1 MKPLSNTAKIVSAAV
16 LVFIAF
22 ISASAWFVFIIRSSI
37 ENEARTSLESFT
49 KTGVRYI
56 AHHTKDLLSAVKL
69 SANFVSRYDDLWS
82 DEVLSVLK
90 KDAGDGASFAVIDM
104 NGKAKTTDGRF
115 VRLADREYFQKAKA
129 GESSISQ
136 VEISRHDGA
145 RAVVFAAPI
154 VRSGEVRG
162 VLTKTY
168 SEQRMRHIF
177 DAPVYGRQGFFFIV
191 DKTGNVIQPPTE
203 RPSGTY
209 NEHPNVFDITE
220 AEESDRSKSK
230 EAIKNDMAQ
239 GRGGLYKFTFKGSR
253 RLMYYA
259 PVGINDW
266 YMLAVVPYDALA
278 FRFAGFTRA
287 GLFVSGVVALA
298 LLILMTTII
307 TILRSNIKEI
317 ERSKKALEAISENVP
332 GGVSVCTVGDD
343 PKFVSL
349 SRGFLEL
356 LGCADD
362 EEFAKKYD
370 RKVLNTIHPDDRQMV
385 LDEAARQQKEHDF
398 FEIEH
403 RIDRGRD
410 VIWVRGTSRIVRV
423 EGTDYIYSIV
433 CDITRSRQTQEE
445 LALSEE
451 RHRIVMENTEEYIFD
466 WDLVRDTLYCSPK
479 YVETYGGT
487 DHGENVRKN
496 LGLGQKIHKEDWPQ
510 FDALVESLLTGAA
523 DNGKME
529 MRLKPLC
536 GGYTWCGLHA
546 RVIRDKDGRPVRILG
561 IVKNIDEDVKAR
573 QALMLRAETDDL
585 TGLQDKGTTERLIT
599 DYLEGKNANPAALF
613 VIDIDNFKGI
623 NDTYGHLF
631 GDIMLS
637 ELGGILR
644 KTFRGGDIVGR
655 IGGDEFMA
663 LMKNVSDGEA
673 VIKKAE
679 ELLSALPQNALEG
692 GSLREWHVTCSIGAA
707 LYPRDAADFV
717 SLYEKADSAL
727 YSAKLSGKN
736 RCALYDE
743 AAAKSA
749 AKKQPKTAF
758 DLPEL
763 AAKPKSFRD
772 NLCEY
777 ILKML
782 YTSKSAAEA
791 IQLCMG
797 IAGRYFNASRCYI
810 IEYDLE
816 NGRLNMPWEW
826 TRADIAPVSGDYT
839 DMAIPWYLMPEVR
852 FAQSDLAYLP
862 RPEAILDENGAAK
875 LHGEGVKAMISC
887 AFMERGEV
895 TGFIGMDECV
905 TDGRPAPT
913 DEERETISMIGNI
926 FGAFIAK
933 ERARERERES
943 SEIFNSLL
951 NNTRQWVY
959 AIDADTFQLTYFC
972 PSLLRFAKDLKQKD
986 LCYKALLGRDA
997 PCADCPAV
1005 YIKEHGLQSHEV
1017 EKIMEP
1023 DGFSGLISAVMMAE
1037 RADGKRYCLLSLR
1050 DITKYK

>member
-1 MKPLSNTAKIVSAAV
+1 M
-16 LVFIAF
+16 
-22 ISASAWFVFIIRSSI
+22 
-37 ENEARTSLESFT
+37 
-49 KTGVRYI
+49 
-56 AHHTKDLLSAVKL
+56 
-69 SANFVSRYDDLWS
+69 
-82 DEVLSVLK
+82 
-90 KDAGDGASFAVIDM
+90 
-104 NGKAKTTDGRF
+104 
-115 VRLADREYFQKAKA
+115 
-129 GESSISQ
+129 
-136 VEISRHDGA
+136 
-145 RAVVFAAPI
+145 
-154 VRSGEVRG
+154 
-162 VLTKTY
+162 
-168 SEQRMRHIF
+168 
-177 DAPVYGRQGFFFIV
+177 
-191 DKTGNVIQPPTE
+191 
-203 RPSGTY
+203 
-209 NEHPNVFDITE
+209 
-220 AEESDRSKSK
+220 
-230 EAIKNDMAQ
+230 KNDMAQ
-239 GRGGLYKFTFKGSR
+239 GRSGLYKFNFKGSR

-266 YMLAVVPYDALA
+266 YMMAVVPYEALA

-298 LLILMTTII
+298 LVILMMTIT
-307 TILRSNIKEI
+307 TILRNNIKEI
-317 ERSKKALEAISENVP
+317 EKSKKELEAISENVP
-332 GGVSVCTVGDD
+332 GGVVVCTVGDD
-343 PKFVSL
+343 PSFTSV

-356 LGCADD
+356 LGCAD
-362 EEFAKKYD
+362 EAELAQKYD
-370 RKVLNTIHPDDRQMV
+370 RKAKNTIHPDDRQMV
-385 LDEAARQQKEHDF
+385 IDEAARQLKEQDF
-398 FEIEH
+398 FETEH

-410 VIWVRGTSRIVRV
+410 IIWVRSTNRIVRV
-423 EGTDYIYSIV
+423 DGTDYIYSIV

-487 DHGENVRKN
+487 DHGGDGRKDLN
-496 LGLGQKIHKEDWPQ
+496 LGQKIHQEDWPQ
-510 FDALVESLLTGAA
+510 FDALIKSLLTGAS

-529 MRLKPLC
+529 IRIKPLC

-561 IVKNIDEDVKAR
+561 IVKNIDSDVKAR

-585 TGLQDKGTTERLIT
+585 TGLQDKGATERLIT
-599 DYLEGKNANPAALF
+599 DYLEGKNAAPAALF
-613 VIDIDNFKGI
+613 IIDIDNFKAI

-637 ELGGILR
+637 ELAGILR

-663 LMKNVSDGEA
+663 LMKNVGDEET
-673 VIKKAE
+673 VLKKAE
-679 ELLSALPQNALEG
+679 ELLAALPQNAIVG
-692 GSLREWHVTCSIGAA
+692 GSLRECHVTCSIGAA
-707 LYPRDAADFV
+707 LFPRDAADFV

-749 AKKQPKTAF
+749 AIKQPKTAF

-763 AAKPKSFRD
+763 AVRPKSFRD

-797 IAGRYFNASRCYI
+797 ITGRYFNASRCYI

-826 TRADIAPVSGDYT
+826 TRADIAPVSGDYR
-839 DMAIPWYLMPEVR
+839 DLAIPLYLMPEVR

-862 RPEAILDENGAAK
+862 RPEAVLDEKCAAK
-875 LHGEGVKAMISC
+875 LRGEGVKAMLSC

-895 TGFIGMDECV
+895 TGFLGMDECV
-905 TDGRPAPT
+905 IDGRPAPT

-933 ERARERERES
+933 ERAREREREN

-986 LCYKALLGRDA
+986 LCYKALLDRDA
-997 PCADCPAV
+997 PCADCPVV
-1005 YIKEHGLQSHEV
+1005 YIKEHRLQSHEV

-1023 DGFSGLISAVMMAE
+1023 DGFNGLLSAVMMAK